1 MKPQE
6 EVEGYEQEKTE
17 QLRILS
23 LVVPYKE
30 VYLSKP
36 DARVWKSRVRRYD
49 PEDPDSDLEVKT
61 QDKPKNARL
70 EFRKELEA
78 IEKKK

>member
-1 MKPQE
+1 M
-6 EVEGYEQEKTE
+6 
-17 QLRILS
+17 RILS

-36 DARVWKSRVRRYD
+36 DAKVWKSRVRRYD

-70 EFRKELEA
+70 EFQKELES
-78 IEKKK
+78 IEKKKQAVKQEFDDA